1 MKRSQAGFGLVE
13 LMISITLGLLL
24 SAAVIQVYLASSTT
38 SRVQDSLAQIQENAR
53 FALSFMGR
61 EIRVAGHMGC
71 NSLLKLPLDD
81 PNNLATNKTINTV
94 ALPDPDFDETTMV
107 VGDDNVDAGNALG
120 AVAGTDTIMIQRASD
135 DFIRITG
142 NLPAS
147 NTQISVED
155 NSIDLVQGDFAMV
168 TDCTDADI
176 FRVSN
181 APDAAG
187 EGQTALVHGTAGGV
201 NGSAS
206 LSKIYTGDA
215 EIFGFETLNFFV
227 RDTGRDNSAG
237 EAINAL
243 YFTRRQAG
251 SGGVTSAAT
260 ELVEGVESLQITYGV
275 DTDNDHSINVYQTA
289 ADVAD
294 WTFVQSVKVEMI
306 MVGNT
311 PNVVGQ
317 DGDVDA
323 QVVVDTGGNSI
334 ANNDGRMRAVFTNVF
349 TLRNKVQ

>member
-1 MKRSQAGFGLVE
+1 MKKSQAGFGLVE

-81 PNNLATNKTINTV
+81 PNNVATNKTINTV
-94 ALPDPDFDETTMV
+94 ALPDPGFDETTMV
-107 VGDDNVDAGNALG
+107 VGQDNVDAGNALG
-120 AVAGTDTIMIQRASD
+120 ALAGTDTIMVQRASD
-135 DFIRITG
+135 EFIRITG
-142 NLPAS
+142 NLPGS
-147 NTQISVED
+147 NAHIAIED
-155 NSIDLVQGDFAMV
+155 NSLDLVEGDYAMV

-181 APDAAG
+181 SPKESG
-187 EGQTALVHGTAGGV
+187 EGQTSLVHGAAA
-201 NGSAS
+201 NRNSSAT
-206 LSKIYTGDA
+206 LSKIYAGDA
-215 EIFGFETLNFFV
+215 EVFGFETLNFFV

-275 DTDNDHSINVYQTA
+275 DTDDDHSIDAYQSA

-294 WTFVQSVKVEMI
+294 WTFVQSVKVEMV
-306 MVGNT
+306 MVGNE
-311 PNVVGQ
+311 PNVVGE

-323 QVVVDTGGNSI
+323 QVVVDADGNNI